1 MVEKVVLLICDGLGD
16 RPIDEL
22 GALTPLEAAETPCL
36 DRLARES
43 ECGLM
48 YPLGRGLVPG
58 SDVAHLA
65 ILGYDPQEYYAG
77 RGTIEAA
84 GLGILLRPGDVALR
98 GNFAT
103 VDGGG
108 IVRDRR
114 AGRIRVV
121 EPLVKPLDGI
131 ELDGVTFMVK
141 AGTAHRAVV
150 VMRGEGL
157 SASVTDADPH
167 KAAARLGRVSPRDN
181 TPEARRTAD
190 VLNRFIDRASA
201 ILHDHPLNIER
212 RRDGH
217 AEANYLLLRGAG
229 HYREV
234 PSFRERYGL
243 SACCIA
249 GGGMYKG
256 IGRYLGMT
264 VLEVPGATGLP
275 DSDVP
280 AKFRAALR
288 SLETFDFVFVHVKA
302 TDSFGEDGDFIGKR
316 TFIETIDR
324 AARVFESLPAN
335 TLFVMTGDHSTPC
348 ALREHSADPVPIMLR
363 GSGVRVDDVVAFGER
378 ACARGGLGT
387 LSGTNVMHH
396 VLNIL
401 GRLPLAGA

>member
-65 ILGYDPQEYYAG
+65 ILGYDPQEDYAA
-77 RGTIEAA
+77 RGTIGAA

-98 GNFAT
+98 GNFAP
-103 VDGGG
+103 VGGGG
-108 IVRDRR
+108 IVR
-114 AGRIRVV
+114 
-121 EPLVKPLDGI
+121 
-131 ELDGVTFMVK
+131 
-141 AGTAHRAVV
+141 
-150 VMRGEGL
+150 
-157 SASVTDADPH
+157 
-167 KAAARLGRVSPRDN
+167 
-181 TPEARRTAD
+181 
-190 VLNRFIDRASA
+190 
-201 ILHDHPLNIER
+201 DHPLNIER

-302 TDSFGEDGDFIGKR
+302 TDSFGEDGDFIG
-316 TFIETIDR
+316 
-324 AARVFESLPAN
+324 
-335 TLFVMTGDHSTPC
+335 
-348 ALREHSADPVPIMLR
+348 
-363 GSGVRVDDVVAFGER
+363 
-378 ACARGGLGT
+378 
-387 LSGTNVMHH
+387 
-396 VLNIL
+396 
-401 GRLPLAGA
+401 RLPLAGA

>member
-1 MVEKVVLLICDGLGD
+1 
-16 RPIDEL
+16 
-22 GALTPLEAAETPCL
+22 
-36 DRLARES
+36 
-43 ECGLM
+43 
-48 YPLGRGLVPG
+48 
-58 SDVAHLA
+58 
-65 ILGYDPQEYYAG
+65 
-77 RGTIEAA
+77 
-84 GLGILLRPGDVALR
+84 
-98 GNFAT
+98 
-103 VDGGG
+103 
-108 IVRDRR
+108 
-114 AGRIRVV
+114 
-121 EPLVKPLDGI
+121 
-131 ELDGVTFMVK
+131 
-141 AGTAHRAVV
+141 
-150 VMRGEGL
+150 
-157 SASVTDADPH
+157 
-167 KAAARLGRVSPRDN
+167 
-181 TPEARRTAD
+181 
-190 VLNRFIDRASA
+190 
-201 ILHDHPLNIER
+201 
-212 RRDGH
+212 
-217 AEANYLLLRGAG
+217 
-229 HYREV
+229 
-234 PSFRERYGL
+234 
-243 SACCIA
+243 
-249 GGGMYKG
+249 MYKG